1 MPVQPQRKATIMVI
15 TTKRERD
22 GEGEGDGK
30 RAWGVEVNVGF

>member
-15 TTKRERD
+15 TTKRERNRER
-22 GEGEGDGK
+22 EGE